1 MKAKKSAAPSNPSA
15 ALRAETQ
22 ELVANLK
29 NKVRESTRNSMLAMI
44 GAIAC
49 ASKAREERMAKF
61 IAEGKRVEP
70 KIKKTVEGLKA
81 KLDVKGRL
89 GTAQSA

>member
-1 MKAKKSAAPSNPSA
+1 MASKKSNLPSDPGA
-15 ALRAETQ
+15 ALRAESK
-22 ELVANLK
+22 ELVEKLK
-29 NKVRESTRNSMLAMI
+29 NKMRESARDSMLAML

-49 ASKAREERMAKF
+49 ASKAREERMAEY
-61 IAEGKRVEP
+61 IAQGKRVEP